1 MLRWALL
8 KMTRASARLH
18 QPSQNALVGLFG
30 SVPSILLSFI
40 VLLAPVLASIQIEPL
55 TPAAHHDLHVHH
67 ATDSHPDE
75 SVPSHHEHAPHCLV
89 CVLGHWLTP
98 LSTPIVNFTA
108 VYLGIIT
115 LLLSAIIRLF
125 TDPNTRCRAPP
136 GLPYRQTT
144 FLTIV

>member
-1 MLRWALL
+1 MGWVE
-8 KMTRASARLH
+8 MTKVNAKSLH
-18 QPSQNALVGLFG
+18 QPLRRSLVGLPG
-30 SVPSILLSFI
+30 SIPAVLLSFI
-40 VLLAPVLASIQIEPL
+40 VLLAPVLAPVQIEPPS
-55 TPAAHHDLHVHH
+55 TDAHHDLHAHH
-67 ATDSHPDE
+67 ATDHHPDE
-75 SVPSHHEHAPHCLV
+75 SAPSHQGHAPHCLV

-98 LSTPIVNFTA
+98 LPTPIVAFTA

-144 FLTIV
+144 SLTIV